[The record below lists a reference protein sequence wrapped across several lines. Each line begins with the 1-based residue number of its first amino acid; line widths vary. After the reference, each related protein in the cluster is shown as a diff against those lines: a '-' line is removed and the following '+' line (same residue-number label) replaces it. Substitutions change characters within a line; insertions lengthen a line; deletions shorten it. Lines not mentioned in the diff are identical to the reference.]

1 MPRGVKRIRPID
13 KPVAEIQKQL
23 KSVNQKVRRLA
34 EKYGTDNI
42 EYQRYIAD
50 MERNFA
56 THTTSKGI
64 IQINKPKLGTTE
76 EGKILGMS
84 SYQYSILNKLTKR
97 KGVRALEAAAK
108 ERLIKGLEKQGI
120 KKPKVSKSEVEREVI
135 RQSERQNAIDETLD
149 MIYME
154 ESEGTIPSDLAD
166 IYNRM
171 HRHGKG
177 AGMGV
182 TNADLDKLIDGMQLW
197 SSVKQQIEDVST
209 ELENLGAVSSDLG
222 IEIWGA
228 MSGENT
234 LSENQ
239 ELLERLQNELDLYL
253 AEPEL

>member
-42 EYQRYIAD
+42 EYQRYISD

-56 THTTSKGI
+56 THYTSKGI
-64 IQINKPKLGTTE
+64 IQINKPKIGE
-76 EGKILGMS
+76 IDGKISGMS
-84 SYQYSILNKLTKR
+84 AYQYSILNKLSKR

-177 AGMGV
+177 SGMGV
-182 TNADLDKLIDGMQLW
+182 SNSDIDKLIDGMQLW

-209 ELENLGAVSSDLG
+209 ELENLGAVSSDMG

-228 MSGENT
+228 MSGQNT
-234 LSENQ
+234 LAENE
-239 ELLERLQNELDLYL
+239 ELLKRLQDELDLYL
-253 AEPEL
+253 ADSEL

>member
-13 KPVAEIQKQL
+13 KGVEEIQKQL

-34 EKYGTDNI
+34 KKYGTDNI
-42 EYQRYIAD
+42 EYQRYISD

-56 THTTSKGI
+56 VHYTKEGA
-64 IQINKPKLGTTE
+64 IQINKPKLGTVD
-76 EGKILGMS
+76 GKITGMS
-84 SYQYSILNKLTKR
+84 AYQYSILNKLSKR
-97 KGVRALEAAAK
+97 KGVKALEAAAK

-182 TNADLDKLIDGMQLW
+182 SNADIDKLIDGMQLW

-209 ELENLGAVSSDLG
+209 ELENLGAVSSDMG

-228 MSGENT
+228 MSSQNT
-234 LSENQ
+234 LAENE
-239 ELLERLQNELDLYL
+239 ELLQRLQDELDLYL

>member
-42 EYQRYIAD
+42 EYQRYISD

-56 THTTSKGI
+56 THYTSKGI
-64 IQINKPKLGTTE
+64 IQINKPKLGE
-76 EGKILGMS
+76 IDGKISGMS
-84 SYQYSILNKLTKR
+84 AYQYSILNKLTKR
-97 KGVRALEAAAK
+97 KGIRALEAAAK

-120 KKPKVSKSEVEREVI
+120 ENPKVSKSEVEREVI

-182 TNADLDKLIDGMQLW
+182 SNADIDKLIDGMQLW

-209 ELENLGAVSSDLG
+209 ELENLGAVSSDMG

-228 MSGENT
+228 MSGKNT
-234 LSENQ
+234 LAENE
-239 ELLERLQNELDLYL
+239 ELLKRLQDELDIYL
-253 AEPEL
+253 ADSEL

>member
-13 KPVAEIQKQL
+13 KGVGDIQKQL

-42 EYQRYIAD
+42 EYQRYISD

-56 THTTSKGI
+56 THYTSKGI
-64 IQINKPKLGTTE
+64 IQINKPKLGTVD
-76 EGKILGMS
+76 GKITGMS
-84 SYQYSILNKLTKR
+84 AYQYSILNKLTKR

-108 ERLIKGLEKQGI
+108 ERLIKALEKQGI
-120 KKPKVSKSEVEREVI
+120 EKPKVAKSEVEREVI

-171 HRHGKG
+171 HRHGKD

-182 TNADLDKLIDGMQLW
+182 SNADIDKLIDGMQLW

-209 ELENLGAVSSDLG
+209 ELENLGAVSSDMGL
-222 IEIWGA
+222 EIWGA
-228 MSGENT
+228 MSGQNT
-234 LSENQ
+234 LAENE
-239 ELLERLQNELDLYL
+239 ELLKRLQDEFDLYL
-253 AEPEL
+253 ADSEL

>member
-13 KPVAEIQKQL
+13 KGVNEIQKQL

-34 EKYGTDNI
+34 NKYGTDNV
-42 EYQRYIAD
+42 EYQRYISD

-56 THTTSKGI
+56 VHYTKEGV
-64 IQINKPKLGTTE
+64 IQINKPKLGTVD
-76 EGKILGMS
+76 GKITGMS
-84 SYQYSILNKLTKR
+84 AYQYSILNKLTKR

-182 TNADLDKLIDGMQLW
+182 SNADIDKLIDGMQLW
-197 SSVKQQIEDVST
+197 STVKQQIEDVST
-209 ELENLGAVSSDLG
+209 ELENLGAVTSDMG

-228 MSGENT
+228 MSGQNT
-234 LSENQ
+234 LSENE
-239 ELLERLQNELDLYL
+239 ELLKRLQDELDIYL
-253 AEPEL
+253 ADSEV

>member
-182 TNADLDKLIDGMQLW
+182 SNADIDKLIDGMQLW

-228 MSGENT
+228 MSGKNT

>member
-42 EYQRYIAD
+42 EYQRYISD

-56 THTTSKGI
+56 THYTSKGI
-64 IQINKPKLGTTE
+64 IQINKPKIGE
-76 EGKILGMS
+76 IDGKISGMS
-84 SYQYSILNKLTKR
+84 AYQYSILNKLSKR

-177 AGMGV
+177 SGMGV
-182 TNADLDKLIDGMQLW
+182 SNADIDKLIDGMQLW

-209 ELENLGAVSSDLG
+209 ELENLGAVSSDMG

-228 MSGENT
+228 MSGQNT
-234 LSENQ
+234 LAENE
-239 ELLERLQNELDLYL
+239 ELLKRLQDELDMYL
-253 AEPEL
+253 ADSEL

>member
-56 THTTSKGI
+56 THYTSKGI

-76 EGKILGMS
+76 EGKLLGMS

-120 KKPKVSKSEVEREVI
+120 EKPKVSKSEVEREVI

-166 IYNRM
+166 IYNRI

-209 ELENLGAVSSDLG
+209 ELENLGAVSSDMG

-228 MSGENT
+228 MSGKNT

-253 AEPEL
+253 ADSEL

>member
-1 MPRGVKRIRPID
+1 MPGGVKRIRPID

-56 THTTSKGI
+56 THYTSKGI
-64 IQINKPKLGTTE
+64 IQINKPKLGTVD
-76 EGKILGMS
+76 GKISGMS
-84 SYQYSILNKLTKR
+84 AYQYSILNKLSKR

-108 ERLIKGLEKQGI
+108 ERLIKGLEKQGV

-177 AGMGV
+177 SGMGV
-182 TNADLDKLIDGMQLW
+182 SNADIDKLIDGMQLW

-228 MSGENT
+228 MSGQNT

-239 ELLERLQNELDLYL
+239 ELLERLQDELDLYL
-253 AEPEL
+253 ADSEL